1 MECTWLTLSSTE
13 DMDLSS
19 SSGGT
24 KDMICRRQVLI
35 WQKVRVRGKR
45 EGIMGN
51 IQNVSRPQTH
61 RTKSAWSAAP
71 KERWNNYLFFVAK
84 NEGSKGNSTVVII
97 LLSYILHNTSN
108 HEAHQRHHC
117 SCCPPRRRG
126 LRPLH
131 PCCSLHPH
139 FLRLPCCS

>member
-1 MECTWLTLSSTE
+1 VECTSVDTLQHR
-13 DMDLSS
+13 
-19 SSGGT
+19 GYWIFHRHRGT
-24 KDMICRRQVLI
+24 IRYLCRRQVLI

-61 RTKSAWSAAP
+61 RTKSAWSAAS
-71 KERWNNYLFFVAK
+71 KGTITASFCVAK
-84 NEGSKGNSTVVII
+84 NEGSKGNSTVII

-131 PCCSLHPH
+131 PCCPLHPH